1 MRWAVRIG
9 QSRLTNS
16 DSFQMMQALLR
27 LSTFTALLL
36 PLLLCGCGSIDNL
49 PGEFDRA
56 KGSGESVEQERNA
69 ASLSH
74 EDLEKKEQA
83 RFQNGDHA
91 IRINRTLI
99 YPCRWLR
106 AEDLAVTLRPLLETR
121 YGSGVRIVLHAVT
134 NQLLIYIPPFHEQ
147 GRVTRQA
154 VPAASTRRSR
164 STGAGASGGTT
175 VRRSGG

>member
-1 MRWAVRIG
+1 MRWTVRIG
-9 QSRLTNS
+9 LSRLTNS
-16 DSFQMMQALLR
+16 DSFQMMQALLH

-121 YGSGVRIVLHAVT
+121 YGSGVRIVPHAVT

-147 GRVTRQA
+147 ERVTRQA

>member
-1 MRWAVRIG
+1 MSWAVRMG
-9 QSRLTNS
+9 PSRLTTS
-16 DSFQMMQALLR
+16 APLQMMQTILR
-27 LSTFTALLL
+27 LSTFTALLP
-36 PLLLCGCGSIDNL
+36 PLLLCGCESIDNL

-56 KGSGESVEQERNA
+56 KGPGESVEQERNA
-69 ASLSH
+69 GRLSR
-74 EDLEKKEQA
+74 EDLEEKEQA

-121 YGSGVRIVLHAVT
+121 YGSGVRIVPHAVT

-147 GRVTRQA
+147 ERVTRQA

-164 STGAGASGGTT
+164 NTGSGASGGTT
-175 VRRSGG
+175 IRRSGG

>member
-1 MRWAVRIG
+1 MTSL
-9 QSRLTNS
+9 Q
-16 DSFQMMQALLR
+16 R
-27 LSTFTALLL
+27 LSIFTALLSVL
-36 PLLLCGCGSIDNL
+36 SLCGCGSVEDRSEEFNEAKT
-49 PGEFDRA
+49 PGA
-56 KGSGESVEQERNA
+56 ASAQEKNA
-69 ASLSH
+69 AAPSRK
-74 EDLEKKEQA
+74 ELEEKERA
-83 RFQNGDHA
+83 RFDDGNYA

-121 YGSGVRIVLHAVT
+121 YGSGVRIVPHAVT

-147 GRVTRQA
+147 ERVTRQA

>member
-9 QSRLTNS
+9 PSRLTNS

-27 LSTFTALLL
+27 LSTFAVLLP

-49 PGEFDRA
+49 PGGLDQA
-56 KGSGESVEQERNA
+56 KDPGESDEREQNA
-69 ASLSH
+69 ASLSR
-74 EDLEKKEQA
+74 EDLEEKEQE

-121 YGSGVRIVLHAVT
+121 YGSGVRIVPHAVT

-147 GRVTRQA
+147 ERVTRRA

-164 STGAGASGGTT
+164 SSGASGGTT

>member
-121 YGSGVRIVLHAVT
+121 YGGGIRIVPHAVT

>member
-1 MRWAVRIG
+1 
-9 QSRLTNS
+9 
-16 DSFQMMQALLR
+16 
-27 LSTFTALLL
+27 
-36 PLLLCGCGSIDNL
+36 DNL

-56 KGSGESVEQERNA
+56 KGPGESVEQERNA
-69 ASLSH
+69 GRLSH

-121 YGSGVRIVLHAVT
+121 YGGGVRIVPHAVT

>member
-1 MRWAVRIG
+1 MG
-9 QSRLTNS
+9 PSRLTNS
-16 DSFQMMQALLR
+16 APFQMMQTILR
-27 LSTFTALLL
+27 LSTFTALLP
-36 PLLLCGCGSIDNL
+36 PLLLCGCESIDNL

-56 KGSGESVEQERNA
+56 KGPGESVEQERNA
-69 ASLSH
+69 GRLSH
-74 EDLEKKEQA
+74 EDLEEKEQA

-121 YGSGVRIVLHAVT
+121 YGSGVRIVPHAVT

-147 GRVTRQA
+147 ERLTRRA

-164 STGAGASGGTT
+164 SSGASGGTT

>member
-1 MRWAVRIG
+1 MSWAVRMG
-9 QSRLTNS
+9 PSRLTTS
-16 DSFQMMQALLR
+16 APFQMMQTILR
-27 LSTFTALLL
+27 LSTFTALLP

-56 KGSGESVEQERNA
+56 KGPGESVEQERNA
-69 ASLSH
+69 SRLSR
-74 EDLEKKEQA
+74 EDLEEKEQA

-121 YGSGVRIVLHAVT
+121 YGSGVRIVPHAVT

-147 GRVTRQA
+147 ERVTRQA

-164 STGAGASGGTT
+164 SSGASGGTT

>member
-1 MRWAVRIG
+1 MTSL
-9 QSRLTNS
+9 Q
-16 DSFQMMQALLR
+16 R
-27 LSTFTALLL
+27 LSIFTAHLSALSL
-36 PLLLCGCGSIDNL
+36 SGCGSVEDRSEEFNEAKT
-49 PGEFDRA
+49 PGA
-56 KGSGESVEQERNA
+56 ASAQEKNA
-69 ASLSH
+69 AAPSRK
-74 EDLEKKEQA
+74 ELEEKERA
-83 RFQNGDHA
+83 RFDDGNYA

-121 YGSGVRIVLHAVT
+121 YGRGVRIVPHAVT

>member
-1 MRWAVRIG
+1 M
-9 QSRLTNS
+9 TNS
-16 DSFQMMQALLR
+16 DSFQMMQALRR
-27 LSTFTALLL
+27 LSTFAVLLP
-36 PLLLCGCGSIDNL
+36 PLLLCGCGSIENL
-49 PGEFDRA
+49 PGGLDQA
-56 KGSGESVEQERNA
+56 KDPGESDEREQNA
-69 ASLSH
+69 ASLSR
-74 EDLEKKEQA
+74 EDLEEKEQE

-121 YGSGVRIVLHAVT
+121 YGSGVRIVPHAVT

-154 VPAASTRRSR
+154 VPAASTRRSG
-164 STGAGASGGTT
+164 SSGASGGTT